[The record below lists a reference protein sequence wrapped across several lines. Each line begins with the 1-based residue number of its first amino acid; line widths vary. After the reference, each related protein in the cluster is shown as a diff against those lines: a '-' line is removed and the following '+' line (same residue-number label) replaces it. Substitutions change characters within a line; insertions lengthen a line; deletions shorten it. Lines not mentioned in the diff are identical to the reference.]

1 MTGNVPRPH
10 TRRERAST
18 TRSRGAAKIRQAPSE
33 MLLTARPSQV
43 TQAVCAMHPSSFGC
57 VSRRRPPDRDPEER
71 QRRLELVSGGHL
83 NAPPLPSVDTDRLT
97 RGVRVL
103 TVFPSPP
110 LDLTWGFVLPALGSA
125 NLRAGLRK
133 ERVRAPLDP
142 MLTPAIRPDEHG
154 RGRAPRGD
162 APCRRPGGEYARA
175 PRRDGCAHGCGWRG
189 DVPSS
194 LPDGGSASRG
204 SACGDAS
211 GRHA

>member
-1 MTGNVPRPH
+1 
-10 TRRERAST
+10 
-18 TRSRGAAKIRQAPSE
+18 
-33 MLLTARPSQV
+33 
-43 TQAVCAMHPSSFGC
+43 MHPSSFGC
-57 VSRRRPPDRDPEER
+57 DSRRRPPDRDPEER

-110 LDLTWGFVLPALGSA
+110 LDLTWGFVVPALGSA

-142 MLTPAIRPDEHG
+142 MLTPAIRPDGHG

-211 GRHA
+211 GRRADDVPSPAPSSLTSSVASPSIDRTSIPASYASCRSVRGNTSSLLSVSP